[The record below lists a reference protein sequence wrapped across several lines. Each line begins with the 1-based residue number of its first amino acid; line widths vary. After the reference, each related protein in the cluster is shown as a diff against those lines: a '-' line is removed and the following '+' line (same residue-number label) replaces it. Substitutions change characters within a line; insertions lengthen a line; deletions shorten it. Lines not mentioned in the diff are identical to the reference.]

1 MTRIEH
7 DIKLTT
13 QFKLNIDQRI
23 QNQVKSQFVSMPA
36 AIGYPVLKYQ
46 TLYNK
51 RPPIWVVYAQIGE
64 YEIRRINEL
73 SKQIHPTLSTW
84 AMNKI
89 HEHGVV
95 LICVTLKGIGNKCN
109 SGFLMNWNE
118 LLCGIE
124 VNEAQ
129 SRVQSDFGVAE
140 QLIDALNGVDSSI
153 KALVKSTA
161 LDTLAE

>member
-7 DIKLTT
+7 DIKLTIK
-13 QFKLNIDQRI
+13 FKLNIEQRL
-23 QNQVKSQFVSMPA
+23 QNQVESHFVSMPA
-36 AIGYPVLKYQ
+36 SVGYPVLKYQ

-51 RPPIWVVYAQIGE
+51 RPPVWVIYAQIGE

-73 SKQIHPTLSTW
+73 SQQIHPTLCAW

-95 LICVTLKGIGNKCN
+95 LVCIALKGIGNKCN
-109 SGFLMNWNE
+109 SGFLMSWNE
-118 LLCGIE
+118 LLYGIE

-129 SRVQSDFGVAE
+129 SRVQSDFGVAD

-153 KALVKSTA
+153 KALVKSAA
-161 LDTLAE
+161 LDPLS